1 MHTSF
6 DSLHRPCILLSP
18 VSLHYFVFLF
28 FIPLP
33 HFALTNLTA
42 SPHDAESR
50 LPPIH
55 NDGRNATAQ
64 HHCRFFLKNSREDS
78 WNSSY
83 VDSLSQHSFIL
94 AFASSCY
101 TRVKVLDIIHTGI
114 FQCLIDSFTPPNTL
128 SFVSCCFFL
137 VAIKRLVGNW
147 IRLFIRKLN

>member
-1 MHTSF
+1 MIPKRFGDENAYLLRFSPS
-6 DSLHRPCILLSP
+6 SLHPSLSCFAALLC
-18 VSLHYFVFLF
+18 F
-28 FIPLP
+28 FIFHSIATLGTDKFDC
-33 HFALTNLTA
+33 FAPRCGVA
-42 SPHDAESR
+42 
-50 LPPIH
+50 PPTH
-55 NDGRNATAQ
+55 SQRRAQ
-64 HHCRFFLKNSREDS
+64 RHCRFFLKNSREDS

-137 VAIKRLVGNW
+137 VAIKRLVGN
-147 IRLFIRKLN
+147 